1 MVHYVAVSCSSD
13 TRGKDKVSFFRLPKG
28 TGNLKKIWLQKTFC
42 HENDKRKEENIRLCH
57 LHFEDECFERY
68 LKVRSSILLYLVC
81 LRGSNNNIQTF

>member
-28 TGNLKKIWLQKTFC
+28 GNLKKIWLQK
-42 HENDKRKEENIRLCH
+42 NKRKEENIRLCH

-68 LKVRSSILLYLVC
+68 FKVRSSILLYLVC